1 MGSYNMFLGGS
12 TKLYVTVLLIVCVC
26 DHDAILVLDMLNWK
40 V

>member
-1 MGSYNMFLGGS
+1 MY
-12 TKLYVTVLLIVCVC
+12 KLYVTVVSIVCVC